1 MTQYGT
7 EVAVLT
13 IANGDEVMTEEVIS
27 NIRNFEVASQHKR
40 TSIRIRVRNKEEEM
54 SEYLKFTDLIDQKR
68 TNGKLVVRDANPA
81 SKPSFV
87 IDYPKIDID
96 GCYFVIKSYTEVV

>member
-7 EVAVLT
+7 EVAVIT
-13 IANGDEVMTEEVIS
+13 IPNGDEVLTEEVIS
-27 NIRNFEVASQHKR
+27 NIRNYEVASQHKR
-40 TSIRIRVRNKEEEM
+40 TSIRVRVRNKAEEM

-68 TNGKLVVRDANPA
+68 INGILVVRDANPA
-81 SKPSFV
+81 SKPSFT
-87 IDYPKIDID
+87 IDYPKADTD